1 MNTLQQ
7 AAKFLIPAALSGLLL
22 ACGGSSSGGNESPNA
37 NAGPDI
43 RARFGAEVTLSGR
56 DSYDNDGPILEFNWT
71 QVSGPTVELAQVNS
85 STVKFTV
92 PNGTEA
98 TDLTFELAVEDNGGK
113 VGTDRV
119 TVSAV
124 GPIDLNRFL
133 TYFSAPDDYV
143 VEVALDDTVGALTAD
158 VSFDLVM
165 TVTQRYQTQDGTVT
179 TRTLASETRSGTW
192 TAAQQANDTFP
203 RFGFDIPQARIEDL
217 VDVNKSTRN
226 NIDLIVSLQLENVGA
241 ALDYVIQVLNNEGEP
256 IAENTI
262 APVTP
267 LGLNAPT
274 PDGISVDVSLM
285 LDNLGF
291 DLAESKT
298 TALAYYAAIDP
309 DNEKT
314 TLSDWLVAN
323 NYNADTATRAKYLN
337 GFDLAFGRDM
347 RMWSNDQGHVFAFV
361 ENYPNVDSLVD
372 GSNHFGTVAMEYS
385 PGPGGGDPF
394 TKFYTFIRD
403 PLTGVQ
409 QRVVSMDFDG
419 RGEKFTPGNCTV
431 CHGGTPAA
439 LVAGEYPDEGNIGAG
454 FLLWD
459 VDTFAFSDAA
469 YEGRTPFDDE
479 NFLNKS
485 DYEAA
490 FKTFNDMVKLTN
502 ITDAQRELVHGWY
515 GGESMPNNTFD
526 GSYVPVAWRSP
537 ADGGP
542 ETNPDNASEFYLE
555 VFGPTCR
562 ACHNGL
568 DNEELQFAS
577 YAAFIDK
584 RNEIIQRVFNEG
596 TMPMARITMDNFW
609 VGTQAEIS
617 GSSST
622 RAELL
627 AEHLS
632 VDIETQQPGAPEAI
646 IASQAVNEMTT
657 VFPDSR
663 EQILAP
669 AERGDRIELSAL
681 DSLFANTYNW
691 SLTLPDN
698 SSATLSS
705 TSQASTS
712 FATDIHGDFVAT
724 LTIANAAG
732 TEDQVSYTY
741 RVANNIP
748 VADDLEDAIK
758 EDEPSVID
766 VISSSPDL
774 GDGDASDHR
783 VAQISNVVGGAVA
796 EADGVITFVPSG
808 SGLGGY
814 DYVIEDIDGDLSN
827 TGQVAITV
835 TALPDASNDATNALV
850 GTASDAREITINA
863 LSNDTLGVEPTEV
876 LSPVRIGG
884 SLSNGLNSC
893 GGVQGS
899 MSFNSTSGLFEYTP
913 PVACAGSET
922 YQYTIRDDN
931 QDESTAT
938 ITISVNRSSS
948 GAFSNVDTAIANNS
962 CQSGGCHDDAH
973 IMDLNG
979 TSLARWQDITEC
991 NRNAP
996 DQASDCDL
1004 GDRINLGNPGNS
1016 LILRKPLTDGVT
1028 HDGGTLFTG
1037 TSDADYLRILR
1048 WIEEGAAQP

>member
-1 MNTLQQ
+1 MAIIKHT
-7 AAKFLIPAALSGLLL
+7 AKILIPAVFSGLLA
-22 ACGGSSSGGNESPNA
+22 ACGGGSSGSNDTPTA

-56 DSYDNDGPILEFNWT
+56 DSYDNDGPILAFDWR
-71 QVSGPTVELAQVNS
+71 QLSGPTVELAQVNS

-92 PNGTEA
+92 PNGTEP
-98 TDLTFELAVEDNGGK
+98 TDLVFELAVADNGGK
-113 VGTDRV
+113 VGTDQV

-124 GPIDLNRFL
+124 GPVDLNRFL

-143 VEVALDDTVGALTAD
+143 VEVALDDSVAELTAD

-165 TVTQRYQTQDGTVT
+165 TVTQRYQTQNGTVT
-179 TRTLASETRSGTW
+179 TRTLASETRSGIW
-192 TAAQQANDTFP
+192 TAAQQNSNSFP
-203 RFGFDIPQARIEDL
+203 RFGFAIPQARIEDL
-217 VDVNKSTRN
+217 VDVNKSARN

-241 ALDYVIQVLNNEGEP
+241 AVDYVIQVLNNEGEP

-285 LDNLGF
+285 LDNLGY

-309 DNEKT
+309 DNNKT

-323 NYNADTATRAKYLN
+323 NYNAATATRARYLN

-385 PGPGGGDPF
+385 PGPSGGEPF

-409 QRVVSMDFDG
+409 KRVVSMDFDG

-439 LVAGEYPDEGNIGAG
+439 LVAGEYPNEGNIGAG

-479 NFLNKS
+479 NFLNKA

-490 FKTFNDMVKLTN
+490 FKTFNEMVKLTN
-502 ITDAQRELVHGWY
+502 ITDAQRELIHGWY
-515 GGESMPNNTFD
+515 GGESMPNNSFD
-526 GSYVPVAWRSP
+526 GSFIPVAWRSP

-542 ETNPDNASEFYLE
+542 ETNPDNASQFYLD

-568 DNEELQFAS
+568 ENEELQFAG
-577 YAAFIDK
+577 YADFIAK
-584 RNEIIQRVFNEG
+584 RDEIIQRVFNEG
-596 TMPMARITMDNFW
+596 TMPMARVTMDNFW

-617 GSSST
+617 RSSAT
-622 RAELL
+622 RAQLL
-627 AEHLS
+627 AEHLG
-632 VDIETQQPGAPEAI
+632 VDIETRQPGAPEAI
-646 IASQAVNEMTT
+646 IASQAVNDDMTS
-657 VFPDSR
+657 VYPDSR
-663 EQILAP
+663 VQVLAIP
-669 AERGDRIELSAL
+669 LRGDRIEMSAL
-681 DSLFANTYNW
+681 DSLFAATYNW
-691 SLTLPDN
+691 SLALPDN
-698 SSATLSS
+698 SDATLTS
-705 TSQASTS
+705 TSEGSTS
-712 FATDIHGDFVAT
+712 FATDIYGDFVAT

-732 TEDQVSYTY
+732 TESQVSYTY
-741 RVANNIP
+741 RVENKIP
-748 VADDLEDAIK
+748 VAGNLLDSTK

-783 VAQISNVVGGAVA
+783 VVEISNVVGGAVS
-796 EADGVITFVPSG
+796 EADGVITFMPSG

-827 TGQVAITV
+827 TGQVTITV
-835 TALPDASNDATNALV
+835 TALPNASNDAANAFV
-850 GTASDAREITINA
+850 GTASDARSITIDA
-863 LSNDTLGVEPTEV
+863 LSNDTLGVGQTTVEP
-876 LSPVRIGG
+876 PVRTGG

-893 GGVQGS
+893 AGVQGS
-899 MSFNSTSGLFEYTP
+899 MSFNESSGLFEYTP
-913 PVACAGSET
+913 PVACAGSES
-922 YQYTIRDDN
+922 YQYTIRDAN
-931 QDESTAT
+931 EDESTAT
-938 ITISVNRSSS
+938 ISISVNRSGS

-973 IMDLNG
+973 VMDLNG
-979 TSLARWQDITEC
+979 SSLARWQDITEC

-996 DQASDCDL
+996 DTNFDCAL
-1004 GDRINLGNPGNS
+1004 GDRINLANPPNS
-1016 LILRKPLTDGVT
+1016 LILQKPLGNLG
-1028 HDGGTLFTG
+1028 HSGGALFTG
-1037 TSDADYLRILR
+1037 TSDADYLRVLR